1 MLNIINGG
9 EIVNILNEKRYVWFA
24 GKKYITTF
32 KRLSELMQQT
42 VKSAM
47 PEGYKFNFVQSSV
60 STESIYFSILS
71 ESRLFHFRISS
82 HVKKTDVDIYTFRTN
97 NYKNLNDLS
106 RSISEYL
113 KGNSY
118 LKIRFSHILILLP
131 YLNENF
137 TLIQVD
143 KSFIA
148 SGNQGNMNITSNK
161 TSRVLL
167 ALMGYG
173 ILYRDD
179 QNGQILINRA
189 GRSLLMKYRK
199 FIPEDFQNLQL
210 ENMRLEDLFRLAEDD
225 KYRFEVLKIQKN
237 ELLNK
242 LYPENAIKAHFG
254 DANHMYS
261 WFIPKRFRGKINAGD
276 QVKVLNRNSTDVVM
290 ITDIYVEDEDIIK
303 YMKPVIKLVNKNKG
317 TRSAS

>member
-60 STESIYFSILS
+60 STESIYFSILF
-71 ESRLFHFRISS
+71 ERRLFHFRISS
-82 HVKKTDVDIYTFRTN
+82 HAKKTDADIYTFRTDHYEN
-97 NYKNLNDLS
+97 FDDLS

-113 KGNSY
+113 KGNNY

-131 YLNENF
+131 YLNEKF
-137 TLIQVD
+137 ILIHVG
-143 KSFIA
+143 KSFTA
-148 SGNQGNMNITSNK
+148 SGNQGEVNIISNK
-161 TSRVLL
+161 ISRLLL

-179 QNGQILINRA
+179 QNGQILVTRA

-199 FIPEDFQNLQL
+199 FIPEEFQNLQL
-210 ENMRLEDLFRLAEDD
+210 ESILLEDLFRLAEDD
-225 KYRFEVLKIQKN
+225 KYRLKVLKIQKK
-237 ELLNK
+237 ELLDK

-254 DANHMYS
+254 DATHMYS
-261 WFIPKRFRGKINAGD
+261 WFIPKRFRGKIKAGD
-276 QVKVLNRNSTDVVM
+276 QVKVLNRNSTDVVRV
-290 ITDIYVEDEDIIK
+290 IDSYVEDEDRIK
-303 YMKPVIKLVNKNKG
+303 SMKPVIKLVDKSKQNG
-317 TRSAS
+317 

>member
-1 MLNIINGG
+1 
-9 EIVNILNEKRYVWFA
+9 
-24 GKKYITTF
+24 
-32 KRLSELMQQT
+32 MQQT

-137 TLIQVD
+137 T
-143 KSFIA
+143 
-148 SGNQGNMNITSNK
+148 
-161 TSRVLL
+161 
-167 ALMGYG
+167 
-173 ILYRDD
+173 
-179 QNGQILINRA
+179 
-189 GRSLLMKYRK
+189 
-199 FIPEDFQNLQL
+199 
-210 ENMRLEDLFRLAEDD
+210 
-225 KYRFEVLKIQKN
+225 
-237 ELLNK
+237 
-242 LYPENAIKAHFG
+242 
-254 DANHMYS
+254 
-261 WFIPKRFRGKINAGD
+261 
-276 QVKVLNRNSTDVVM
+276 
-290 ITDIYVEDEDIIK
+290 
-303 YMKPVIKLVNKNKG
+303 
-317 TRSAS
+317 

>member
-1 MLNIINGG
+1 M
-9 EIVNILNEKRYVWFA
+9 NILNEKRYVWFA

-173 ILYRDD
+173 IFYRDD
-179 QNGQILINRA
+179 QNGQILITRA

-210 ENMRLEDLFRLAEDD
+210 ENMCLEDLFRLAEDD
-225 KYRFEVLKIQKN
+225 KYRFEVLKI
-237 ELLNK
+237 
-242 LYPENAIKAHFG
+242 
-254 DANHMYS
+254 
-261 WFIPKRFRGKINAGD
+261 
-276 QVKVLNRNSTDVVM
+276 
-290 ITDIYVEDEDIIK
+290 
-303 YMKPVIKLVNKNKG
+303 
-317 TRSAS
+317 

>member
-1 MLNIINGG
+1 M
-9 EIVNILNEKRYVWFA
+9 NILNEKRYIWFA
-24 GKKYITTF
+24 GEKYITTF
-32 KRLSELMQQT
+32 KRLSELMQQS

-82 HVKKTDVDIYTFRTN
+82 HAKKTDADIYTFRTN
-97 NYKNLNDLS
+97 NYKNFNDLS

-113 KGNSY
+113 KGNNY
-118 LKIRFSHILILLP
+118 LNIRFSNILILLP
-131 YLNENF
+131 YLNQNF

-148 SGNQGNMNITSNK
+148 SASQGKMNITSNK
-161 TSRVLL
+161 TSRLLL
-167 ALMGYG
+167 ALLGYG

-179 QNGQILINRA
+179 QNDQILITRA
-189 GRSLLMKYRK
+189 GRSLLMKYEK
-199 FIPEDFQNLQL
+199 FIPKDFQILQL
-210 ENMRLEDLFRLAEDD
+210 ESMRLEDLFRLAEDD

-242 LYPENAIKAHFG
+242 LHPENAIKAHFG
-254 DANHMYS
+254 EANHMYS

-276 QVKVLNRNSTDVVM
+276 QVKVLNRNSTDVV
-290 ITDIYVEDEDIIK
+290 IVIGIYVEDEDRIK
-303 YMKPVIKLVNKNKG
+303 SMKPVIKLVDKNKCNG
-317 TRSAS
+317 